1 MVPEYRGEPHLAS
14 NSEVYSKILQL
25 NKEFHTK
32 RRDKQRT
39 RSPRLR
45 RESNKEQ
52 FRFSDENEHSSAC
65 Q

>member
-1 MVPEYRGEPHLAS
+1 MVPEYGEPLLAS
-14 NSEVYSKILQL
+14 NSEVYSIIL

-32 RRDKQRT
+32 QQDKQST

-45 RESNKEQ
+45 SESGKEQ
-52 FRFSDENEHSSAC
+52 FRFSDENEHSSTC